1 MHAWIRHG
9 GYVDPHGISSMIEST
24 IFHNCLVVSAET
36 GLKQLDST
44 IYSSFSGCIY
54 LVRPSEAGPP
64 LKWRGDQNER
74 FQEREGFSFAF
85 CPPPNPKATPRS
97 RAEFTDNSAF
107 FLVTSEDVKS

>member
-9 GYVDPHGISSMIEST
+9 GNVDPHGMSSMIEST
-24 IFHNCLVVSAET
+24 IFHNCLIVSAET

-64 LKWRGDQNER
+64 
-74 FQEREGFSFAF
+74 SFGGEIKMKDSRKGKVSVLPFA
-85 CPPPNPKATPRS
+85 PPQPKGYSKVQGRS
-97 RAEFTDNSAF
+97 H
-107 FLVTSEDVKS
+107 